1 MTRRPDAFERRGQCH
16 CSFGGA
22 APITS
27 DRQHYTKGS
36 RLGRDELCEREA
48 RTPLASS
55 DTYPDFD
62 VTSKNR
68 KMSCSLHK
76 NIPRLSLPSNRGEP
90 GLVLLGPL
98 LSSVPGWSLLSI
110 RPAPGGGQEEIFFL
124 KSIERQR
131 RAFGPGVSFEAI
143 TAVVQQRRY
152 CRKIGTK
159 NLK

>member
-27 DRQHYTKGS
+27 HRQHHTKGS

-62 VTSKNR
+62 VTSKIEKCLADFTKIFRGYLCHPTEVTILWLVDNISASR
-68 KMSCSLHK
+68 QARILVKSLW
-76 NIPRLSLPSNRGEP
+76 
-90 GLVLLGPL
+90 
-98 LSSVPGWSLLSI
+98 SSSAHHSYM
-110 RPAPGGGQEEIFFL
+110 
-124 KSIERQR
+124 
-131 RAFGPGVSFEAI
+131 
-143 TAVVQQRRY
+143 VVQIRAPRSNVKTPRVHRALFPLKGRHLALRRD
-152 CRKIGTK
+152 K
-159 NLK
+159 